1 MSHQMNFKQ
10 KILDILCEE
19 NKIEKFNISDISI
32 KDGKNELQNCIF
44 FLGWVIIFFSFIVFA
59 VFVIRVYFNDAYEK
73 MDIFVYSALAEV
85 LFIIASFSTLEKI
98 NEFIEKKSPKINNK
112 QKKLYRK
119 LENIINDFNVV
130 KNEVTEDEFLN
141 GLKKSIKNRERVQK
155 DLVYKKYFL

>member
-1 MSHQMNFKQ
+1 M
-10 KILDILCEE
+10 
-19 NKIEKFNISDISI
+19 
-32 KDGKNELQNCIF
+32 
-44 FLGWVIIFFSFIVFA
+44 
-59 VFVIRVYFNDAYEK
+59 
-73 MDIFVYSALAEV
+73 YSALAEV

-119 LENIINDFNVV
+119 LENIINDFNIV